1 MENASDKSV
10 EKIKTPILYAI
21 TFFFENRAIYEVM
34 RKNAVQPDGS
44 QMAIW
49 RMGILCWI
57 PKSTNTS
64 TKYVLLFAG
73 FIWLR
78 IRKSSEIFEHWNETL
93 EPLK

>member
-1 MENASDKSV
+1 MKNVSDTFV
-10 EKIKTPILYAI
+10 EKLKSPILYSI
-21 TFFFENRAIYEVM
+21 TFFFENRATYEVV
-34 RKNAVQPDGS
+34 RENIVEPDGL

-49 RMGILCWI
+49 RMDILCWI

-78 IRKSSEIFEHWNETL
+78 IRKSGELFEYGNETL
-93 EPLK
+93 VSLK